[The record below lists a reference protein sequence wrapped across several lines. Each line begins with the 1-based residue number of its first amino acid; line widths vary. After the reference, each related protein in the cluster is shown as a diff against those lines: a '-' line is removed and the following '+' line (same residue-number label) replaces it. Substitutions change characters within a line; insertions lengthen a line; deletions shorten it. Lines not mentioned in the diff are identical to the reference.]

1 MKGLFQC
8 PPWARSFCPFRA
20 CGAHLRNL
28 SYSYNDQMYHNIH
41 QRRLVLPE
49 IAISVVVWIGN
60 NGEVTS

>member
-1 MKGLFQC
+1 MLAFNY
-8 PPWARSFCPFRA
+8 R
-20 CGAHLRNL
+20 
-28 SYSYNDQMYHNIH
+28 YYNDQMYHNIH